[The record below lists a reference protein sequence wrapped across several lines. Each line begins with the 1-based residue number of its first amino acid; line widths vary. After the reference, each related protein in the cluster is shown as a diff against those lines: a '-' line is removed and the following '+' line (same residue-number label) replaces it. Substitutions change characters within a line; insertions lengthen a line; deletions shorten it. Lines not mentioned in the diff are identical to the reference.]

1 MSGIEAPPEPS
12 GSADSAHEENVS
24 RRVPR
29 ASSPR
34 ARLVA
39 VGVVGALV
47 GAATI
52 GVIWA
57 ATDDDAEPSAAPAPT
72 SPADEPT
79 VEATQPPPDTVV
91 PATAAQPAV
100 DESSPAVEP
109 APATDAPAEA
119 AEPVAPADPAPTA
132 PPLDLT
138 PTAFVEPFDG
148 EPAAAEPWNPDGW
161 DVTVHSRGANTWST
175 LERMDAGHG
184 PGCEPPPSTHTV
196 SAYEDMVFQCR
207 NHMMT
212 SLNASEYGLI
222 YVTPDHMVDFSSG
235 EAVIQVDVSTLR
247 GGLRDWWDIWITPF
261 DANVQL
267 TLDEDL
273 PDLGGFP
280 SEAIHIRQD
289 NFDGKTVF
297 IGEVISDFER
307 VQLENDWAL
316 LDDFLVPDAARRDK
330 FELRISADHIR
341 FGMPAY
347 DVWWI
352 DTDIADL
359 DWTSGVVQIGHH
371 SYTPDKDC
379 FDGPCGPNTWHW
391 DNVVIDPAI
400 PFTMIKADQRA
411 VTTTGS
417 AVNFA
422 VAAPTDAFLRFSG
435 HGTDIE
441 IKTGTGD
448 WEDAVVQE
456 SSDPSTEGFK
466 SFWTPIPPGT
476 TSVAFRGKELNN
488 APFHVRDIAIWSS
501 AGP

>member
-1 MSGIEAPPEPS
+1 VQEQNE
-12 GSADSAHEENVS
+12 S
-24 RRVPR
+24 RPTQR
-29 ASSPR
+29 AWSPR

-39 VGVVGALV
+39 VGVVGALI

-52 GVIWA
+52 GGIWA
-57 ATDDDAEPSAAPAPT
+57 ATDDDGEPGADPAPT

-79 VEATQPPPDTVV
+79 IEATQPPPDTVV

-100 DESSPAVEP
+100 DETSPAVEP
-109 APATDAPAEA
+109 TPATDAPAEA
-119 AEPVAPADPAPTA
+119 AQPAPADPAPTA

-148 EPAAAEPWNPDGW
+148 EPAAAEPWNPEGW

-212 SLNASEYGLI
+212 SLNTSEYGLI
-222 YVTPDHMVDFSSG
+222 YVTPDHMVDFSGG

-297 IGEVISDFER
+297 IGEIISDFER
-307 VQLENDWAL
+307 IQLENDWAL

-330 FELRISADHIR
+330 FELRISANHIR

-352 DTDIADL
+352 DADIADL
-359 DWTSGVVQIGHH
+359 GWTSGVVQIGHH

-379 FDGPCGPNTWHW
+379 YDGPCGPNTWHW

-411 VTTTGS
+411 VTATGT
-417 AVNFA
+417 AVNFPT
-422 VAAPTDAFLRFSG
+422 AAPEGAFLRFAG

-441 IKTGTGD
+441 IKAGGGE

-466 SFWTPIPPGT
+466 SFWTPIPEGT
-476 TSVAFRGKELNN
+476 TSVTFRGKELNN
-488 APFHVRDIAIWSS
+488 APFHVRDIAIWS
-501 AGP
+501 AEGP

>member
-12 GSADSAHEENVS
+12 GSAESAKQAAES
-24 RRVPR
+24 RPFAR
-29 ASSPR
+29 AVSPR
-34 ARLVA
+34 TRLIA
-39 VGVVGALV
+39 VGIVGVLI
-47 GAATI
+47 GASTI

-57 ATDDDAEPSAAPAPT
+57 ATSDDDGPTADPATT
-72 SPADEPT
+72 SPADDPT
-79 VEATQPPPDTVV
+79 IAATDPPPDAVSPAAEQPIAEASSPANAAT
-91 PATAAQPAV
+91 PATA
-100 DESSPAVEP
+100 
-109 APATDAPAEA
+109 APAEA
-119 AEPVAPADPAPTA
+119 AQPPAPAADPAPTA
-132 PPLDLT
+132 PALDLT

-184 PGCEPPPSTHTV
+184 PGCEAPPATHPV
-196 SAYEDMVFQCR
+196 SAYEDMVFLCR

-222 YVTPDHMVDFSSG
+222 YVTPDHMVDFSDG

-247 GGLRDWWDIWITPF
+247 GGMRDWWDIWVTPF
-261 DANVQL
+261 EDNVQL

-273 PDLGGFP
+273 PDLGGLP
-280 SEAIHIRQD
+280 REAIHIKQD
-289 NFDGKTVF
+289 AFDGKTVF
-297 IGEVISDFER
+297 IGEVISGFER
-307 VQLENDWAL
+307 TPLEHDWHL
-316 LDDFLVPDAARRDK
+316 VEDFLIADAARRDT
-330 FELRISADHIR
+330 FELRISANHIR

-352 DTDIADL
+352 DTDIPTL
-359 DWTSGVVQIGHH
+359 DWSTGVVQIGHH

-400 PFTMIKADQRA
+400 PFTMIKADERA
-411 VTTTGS
+411 VTATGA

-422 VAAPTDAFLRFSG
+422 SAAPTGAFLRFAG
-435 HGTDIE
+435 HGTDIQIRAASGE
-441 IKTGTGD
+441 
-448 WEDAVVQE
+448 WEDAVVQD

-466 SFWTPIPPGT
+466 SYWTPIPPGT
-476 TSVAFRGKELNN
+476 TSVAFRGNDLNN
-488 APFHVRDIAIWSS
+488 APFHVRDIAIWS
-501 AGP
+501 AERP